1 MIGFHSYRTGGVVVG
16 LLFSTLSL
24 LQGCSEENDANN
36 HLQKGIEYLN
46 KGDYEK
52 AKLELKT
59 SSQAGKDT
67 AETYYYMALLDEKS
81 QRFREMK
88 ENLIKAIEL
97 APTHVDARLKLG
109 KTHLLFDEM
118 EEAIA
123 QAEFILKDS
132 TQNLDAL
139 TLKASVLNRQKKP
152 TEALAIVNDI
162 LEKKPESTEALTLK
176 AVIFM
181 EKGDFKEA
189 LALVDK
195 AKKSD
200 SNNISLDLFK
210 IQLDAKTKNMAAV
223 VSDYQKLVESHPDNN
238 EFKVTLAKIYTEV
251 GRAKEAE
258 KLLRDIIDTEP
269 NKVDNQLLLLD
280 FLSATAEGKVN
291 EQFHQFAA
299 LHKNQ
304 PRLLLELSKWM
315 IARKNNNEAKKVI
328 NQVIEL
334 EENSDVGIAAKII
347 LAKIAFDDQD
357 FDAMSTIVDDILKN
371 NSGDDDARILQAR
384 LLLVREQYDEAI
396 TLLTKVIWSKADSE
410 EALLL
415 LGQASSIVGDLKQA
429 DKYFSNLLE
438 INPANLQAVA
448 YAYDKAMQSS
458 DFQYAKKILD
468 RALAVVPG
476 NIDLLEKL
484 AKANISQSDWDA
496 AKITTQKISTLPNPL
511 AKDLANYLLGLTF
524 QGQGDC
530 EKAVKLYEDILLKYP
545 ENSDVLGNMA
555 RCYEQMGKRTDML
568 VFLNGLLA
576 KNPKNISASLLL
588 GDLYLLNK
596 QLDRA
601 VSVIKNQ
608 IKGNVNIAPLYDSLA
623 SIKLAQGDV
632 SGAIIA
638 LQEGLTSN
646 PDNIQLSLALAE
658 LYSRQEK
665 YDLAV
670 SIYEDLLN
678 KNPRLDPVINNL
690 SLLLSDHYTSPE
702 KLKRAVQLSE
712 KFKYSN
718 QPYFKDTYAWALI
731 KQGNIQEGLSL
742 LKQLVIVSP
751 DEPVF
756 RYHLGVAH
764 HKNGNDETAI
774 SDIRYAL
781 ELGKKVKLFPDDQA
795 AQILLR
801 EMVAKIK
808 NH

>member
-1 MIGFHSYRTGGVVVG
+1 
-16 LLFSTLSL
+16 
-24 LQGCSEENDANN
+24 
-36 HLQKGIEYLN
+36 
-46 KGDYEK
+46 
-52 AKLELKT
+52 
-59 SSQAGKDT
+59 
-67 AETYYYMALLDEKS
+67 
-81 QRFREMK
+81 
-88 ENLIKAIEL
+88 
-97 APTHVDARLKLG
+97 
-109 KTHLLFDEM
+109 
-118 EEAIA
+118 
-123 QAEFILKDS
+123 
-132 TQNLDAL
+132 
-139 TLKASVLNRQKKP
+139 
-152 TEALAIVNDI
+152 
-162 LEKKPESTEALTLK
+162 
-176 AVIFM
+176 
-181 EKGDFKEA
+181 
-189 LALVDK
+189 
-195 AKKSD
+195 
-200 SNNISLDLFK
+200 
-210 IQLDAKTKNMAAV
+210 
-223 VSDYQKLVESHPDNN
+223 
-238 EFKVTLAKIYTEV
+238 
-251 GRAKEAE
+251 
-258 KLLRDIIDTEP
+258 
-269 NKVDNQLLLLD
+269 
-280 FLSATAEGKVN
+280 
-291 EQFHQFAA
+291 
-299 LHKNQ
+299 
-304 PRLLLELSKWM
+304 
-315 IARKNNNEAKKVI
+315 
-328 NQVIEL
+328 
-334 EENSDVGIAAKII
+334 
-347 LAKIAFDDQD
+347 
-357 FDAMSTIVDDILKN
+357 
-371 NSGDDDARILQAR
+371 
-384 LLLVREQYDEAI
+384 
-396 TLLTKVIWSKADSE
+396 
-410 EALLL
+410 
-415 LGQASSIVGDLKQA
+415 
-429 DKYFSNLLE
+429 
-438 INPANLQAVA
+438 
-448 YAYDKAMQSS
+448 
-458 DFQYAKKILD
+458 
-468 RALAVVPG
+468 
-476 NIDLLEKL
+476 
-484 AKANISQSDWDA
+484 
-496 AKITTQKISTLPNPL
+496 
-511 AKDLANYLLGLTF
+511 
-524 QGQGDC
+524 
-530 EKAVKLYEDILLKYP
+530 
-545 ENSDVLGNMA
+545 
-555 RCYEQMGKRTDML
+555 
-568 VFLNGLLA
+568 LA